1 MRNPDKWPP
10 MEPED
15 PDAAPPPL
23 GSGDADARHSRHG
36 ALIGLVLIL
45 LLVAG
50 GLVLTRVLHG
60 MSQLQDCVLSGRS
73 NCS

>member
-15 PDAAPPPL
+15 PDAAPPL
-23 GSGDADARHSRHG
+23 GHGDADAPHSRHG

>member
-15 PDAAPPPL
+15 PDTPQPL
-23 GSGDADARHSRHG
+23 GSGADGPHSRHG

-60 MSQLQDCVLSGRS
+60 MSRLQDCALSGRS